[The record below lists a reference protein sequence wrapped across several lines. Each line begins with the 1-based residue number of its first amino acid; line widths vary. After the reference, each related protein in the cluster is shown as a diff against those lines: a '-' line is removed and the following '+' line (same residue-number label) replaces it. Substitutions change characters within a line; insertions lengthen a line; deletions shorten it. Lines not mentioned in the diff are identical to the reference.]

1 MQLADFV
8 VKSPYFNSYA
18 ILFASD
24 RVWKKHLTFLIGA
37 SDKLYC
43 EVFTEGFI
51 EDKICMTSQNAGMVK
66 TWSESPEI
74 PYHSAHMCSSKTL
87 TRE

>member
-24 RVWKKHLTFLIGA
+24 RVWKKHLTFLMGA
-37 SDKLYC
+37 GDKLYC
-43 EVFTEGFI
+43 EGFTEGFV
-51 EDKICMTSQNAGMVK
+51 EVKICMTSQNARMVNI
-66 TWSESPEI
+66 WNESLEI
-74 PYHSAHMCSSKTL
+74 PYHSAHIYSSKTL